1 VTLTP
6 AQWRR
11 RHELWR
17 SIGLW
22 TIIVGALGVCV
33 SVFAATLELEVIGGI
48 ESYLARCGS
57 MFNPVQ
63 QVGNAIDD
71 CRSALG
77 GHALQVWVIGGA
89 SAVVAA
95 LGVVVRSRA

>member
-22 TIIVGALGVCV
+22 TIIVGVLGVCAA
-33 SVFAATLELEVIGGI
+33 VFAATLELEVIGGI
-48 ESYLARCGS
+48 ETYLARCGS
-57 MFNPVQ
+57 MFSPVE
-63 QVGNAIDD
+63 QVGAAMED

-77 GHALQVWVIGGA
+77 GHAMQVWVIGGA

-95 LGVVVRSRA
+95 VGVVVRSRA